1 MDGFCAG
8 EVVLIA
14 RLKNGH
20 VDVFLDQFVDSVFEG
35 AGLELL
41 LEGDGDHDGL
51 VTLVRFVSCHKILR
65 LYLLF
70 DSFNGLRYLR
80 WGGDGEAVQ
89 PEKG

>member
-20 VDVFLDQFVDSVFEG
+20 VDVFLDQFVDGVFEG

-41 LEGDGDHDGL
+41 LERDGDHDGL
-51 VTLVRFVSCHKILR
+51 VALIRFVSCHKILR
-65 LYLLF
+65 LYHLF
-70 DSFNGLRYLR
+70 DSFNGLSYQR

-89 PEKG
+89 LEKG